1 MIRRSNPQ
9 ISASGT
15 RARRSP
21 TETHGDPARAGLDK
35 FFDGTGTVPR
45 PPIWRLGGEIAS
57 LLIYHPRP
65 PKPMESPAGEG
76 HSVLVIPAF
85 LTSDWATRSLRAF
98 LQRCGYRPFG
108 WGQGL
113 NIGPTHDNMERLR
126 KHLLRLRTE
135 QGGPISV
142 VGVSLGGLLAR
153 ALAHD
158 FPEHVLRV
166 VTLASPLRLPT
177 ASNIEFLL
185 RLCARLRPPALDT
198 LHLASPL
205 AVPSTAIYTCD
216 DGIVAWETCRSD
228 EPNCTLL
235 QVRGPHLTI
244 CRRPE
249 VRRELAHALAT
260 RGLIQAE
267 PRK

>member
-1 MIRRSNPQ
+1 MISPSNPR
-9 ISASGT
+9 IPASATRVRRNST
-15 RARRSP
+15 RAP
-21 TETHGDPARAGLDK
+21 DDPARAGLGE
-35 FFDGTGTVPR
+35 FFDRTGTVRR
-45 PPIWRLGGEIAS
+45 PPIWRLGSEIAS
-57 LLIYHPRP
+57 LLFYHPRS
-65 PKPMESPAGEG
+65 PKPTEKPAGAS

-85 LTSDWATRSLRAF
+85 LTSDSATRSLRAF
-98 LQRCGYRPFG
+98 LERCGYRPFG

-113 NIGPTHDNMERLR
+113 NIGPTRQNMEKLRERL
-126 KHLLRLRTE
+126 LQLRVQ

-153 ALAHD
+153 SLAHD

-185 RLCARLRPPALDT
+185 RLCARWRPPALDT

-228 EPNCTLL
+228 EPNCTLV

-260 RGLIQAE
+260 RGPMQAGS
-267 PRK
+267 